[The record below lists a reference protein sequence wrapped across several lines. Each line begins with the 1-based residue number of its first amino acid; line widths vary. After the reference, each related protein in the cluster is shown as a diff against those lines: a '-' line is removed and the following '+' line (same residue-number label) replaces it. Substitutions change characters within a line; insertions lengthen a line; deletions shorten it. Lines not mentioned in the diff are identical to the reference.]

1 MTQERLEDMQERL
14 ARRLKLDDADDDLL
28 VMLEDS
34 LTDAEAELLLYLNR
48 ETLPEA
54 LYPKVQELAAVYARE
69 SLAENPTLRS
79 ASYSEGDTSQSE
91 TYLTGADYQAQA
103 DDILESVAHWRLRVR
118 E

>member
-1 MTQERLEDMQERL
+1 VTQERLEFMQWRL
-14 ARRLKLDDADDDLL
+14 ARRLKLDEADEDLL
-28 VMLEDS
+28 AMLEDA

-69 SLAENPTLRS
+69 NLAENPTLRS
-79 ASYSEGDTSQSE
+79 SSYSEGDTSQSE

>member
-1 MTQERLEDMQERL
+1 MTDERLEALTERL
-14 ARRLKLDDADDDLL
+14 TRRLKLDGPDDDALL
-28 VMLEDS
+28 VLEDA

-79 ASYSEGDTSQSE
+79 SSYSEGDTSQSE
-91 TYLTGADYQAQA
+91 TYLTGAEYQAQA
-103 DDILESVAHWRLRVR
+103 DAVLESVAHWRQRVR